1 MENINWVIDPA
12 HSAVQFK
19 VKHLMIAT
27 LTGRFDEITGTVE
40 ASDNFENAKFSFSA
54 NVNSI
59 NTNDE
64 HRDTHLKSADFFEA
78 EKFPKLSFTST
89 RFTKTANTKFE
100 LTGNLT
106 IKDVTKPV
114 VLSVEYGGMAT
125 DPWGNVKAGFELKGK
140 INRKD
145 FGLLWNDTIEAGGT
159 MVSEEVALIANIELL
174 KK

>member
-1 MENINWVIDPA
+1 MENINWAIDPT
-12 HSAVQFK
+12 HSAVQFEI
-19 VKHLMIAT
+19 KHLMIAT
-27 LTGRFDEITGTVE
+27 LTGRFNDIAGTVE
-40 ASDNFENAKFSFSA
+40 AGDNFENAKFSFSA

-64 HRDTHLKSADFFEA
+64 QRDIHLKSADFFDA
-78 EKFPKLSFTST
+78 EKFPKLSFIST
-89 RFTKTANTKFE
+89 EFTRTDDKKFE

-114 VLSVEYGGMAT
+114 TLAVEYGGTAT
-125 DPWGNVKAGFELKGK
+125 DPWGNVKAGFQLKGK

-145 FGLLWNDTIEAGGT
+145 FGLIWNAQIEAGGT
-159 MVSEEVALIANIELL
+159 MVSEEVTLIANIELL

>member
-27 LTGRFDEITGTVE
+27 LTGRFDEITGNVE
-40 ASDNFENAKFSFSA
+40 AEDNFENANFSFSA
-54 NVNSI
+54 NINSI

-64 HRDTHLKSADFFEA
+64 QRDTHLKSADFFEA
-78 EKFPKLSFTST
+78 EKFPKLSFIST
-89 RFTKTANTKFE
+89 KFKKTGDKEFE

-106 IKDVTKPV
+106 IKEVTKSII
-114 VLSVEYGGMAT
+114 LTVEYGGTAK
-125 DPWGNVKAGFELKGK
+125 DPWGNVKAGFELTGK

-145 FGLLWNDTIEAGGT
+145 FGLVWNAAIESGGAL
-159 MVSEEVALIANIELL
+159 VSEEVTLIANIELL